1 MADLGGLRG
10 DLSCPVCLDLFRDPV
25 MVSGCGHNLCR
36 ACVSRC
42 WGQLERSLRCPLCR
56 ELLPLHRLLQPNPLL
71 GSLAGRLRSAHRGPT
86 LPLAAAAAARQY
98 TGDFKRGEL
107 LLFSPA
113 CSSAANNTL
122 NVRNQQRFA
131 KDMRAR
137 RGVESWQRFV
147 QLFTK
152 MTTSV
157 FQGKMVVDQSGLK
170 LEIEASTIKEKQR
183 EELLKQAEVEGQ
195 QLTQQWKELRGFL
208 EEQERHLWSHLEE
221 LKRDIAQG
229 APKTLSEDPLQQ
241 EPYREPGQVSPIL
254 APSLCIS
261 AGFVTSREMD
271 VGFWDHLSSSSPFSM
286 EDGMLKTDLAVAE
299 LKQRLSNFSRKRAV
313 LQEALLRFKE
323 TLCVEV
329 DGDIAG
335 YRTTPSFQ
343 SVPIHPPQE
352 DRSEKSAAGVI
363 QELTACKRAAAHS
376 EELPVDS
383 PLTTAA
389 IARTIK
395 EEEEEEAGIPAAGEI
410 KEENPQQNG
419 HEPAELPATR
429 LPRSECGAPQSFE
442 RVGAGQA
449 AFATGRWQGT
459 NLATGAGQPA
469 WPKGSRAKAAT
480 QKRKEKCFPC
490 PECGKTFRQFGVLI
504 THHRLHTGEKPYS
517 CTYCAKRFSDY
528 SNLIAHQRTHTGEK
542 PYRCTDCGKS
552 FTRSTTLT
560 IHQRGHTREKPYP
573 CPQCGKRFSRS
584 SNLTIHQRTH
594 AGAMGKKS
602 RT

>member
-10 DLSCPVCLDLFRDPV
+10 ALSCPVCLDLFRDPV

-42 WGQLERSLRCPLCR
+42 WGQLESSLRCPLCR
-56 ELLPLHRLLQPNPLL
+56 QLLPLHRLLQPSPLL
-71 GSLAGRLRSAHRGPT
+71 GSLAERLRRPRRGPP
-86 LPLAAAAAARQY
+86 LPPLEGERPPASVDGGSSSSIAPGSASIVGTAA
-98 TGDFKRGEL
+98 
-107 LLFSPA
+107 
-113 CSSAANNTL
+113 
-122 NVRNQQRFA
+122 
-131 KDMRAR
+131 
-137 RGVESWQRFV
+137 GVFGGMS
-147 QLFTK
+147 
-152 MTTSV
+152 
-157 FQGKMVVDQSGLK
+157 GKLVVDQSGLK
-170 LEIEASTIKEKQR
+170 LEREASIIEEKQR
-183 EELLKQAEVEGQ
+183 EELLKQAEVEGL
-195 QLTQQWKELRGFL
+195 QLAQQWKELRGFL
-208 EEQERHLWSHLEE
+208 EEQERHLRNHWEE

-229 APKTLSEDPLQQ
+229 APQTLSEDPLQQ
-241 EPYREPGQVSPIL
+241 EPYRERGQVSP
-254 APSLCIS
+254 
-261 AGFVTSREMD
+261 G
-271 VGFWDHLSSSSPFSM
+271 VGRTRSSM
-286 EDGMLKTDLAVAE
+286 EDGMLKADLAVAE
-299 LKQRLSNFSRKRAV
+299 LKQRLSNFSRKRAI
-313 LQEALLRFKE
+313 LQEALLQFKE
-323 TLCVEV
+323 TLCVEA

-335 YRTTPSFQ
+335 YRTTPSLQ
-343 SVPIHPPQE
+343 SVPIHSPQE
-352 DRSEKSAAGVI
+352 NRSKISAADVI
-363 QELTACKRAAAHS
+363 QELTACKRTAVHS

-395 EEEEEEAGIPAAGEI
+395 EEEEETGIPSAGVTLLGGI
-410 KEENPQQNG
+410 KEENLQQNG
-419 HEPAELPATR
+419 HEPVELPATR
-429 LPRSECGAPQSFE
+429 PLRSECSAPQTRE
-442 RVGAGQA
+442 WVGTGQA
-449 AFATGRWQGT
+449 AFATGRRQGT
-459 NLATGAGQPA
+459 NPATGAGQPA
-469 WPKGSRAKAAT
+469 WSKGGRAKAAA

-573 CPQCGKRFSRS
+573 CPQCEKRFSRS

>member
-1 MADLGGLRG
+1 
-10 DLSCPVCLDLFRDPV
+10 
-25 MVSGCGHNLCR
+25 
-36 ACVSRC
+36 
-42 WGQLERSLRCPLCR
+42 
-56 ELLPLHRLLQPNPLL
+56 
-71 GSLAGRLRSAHRGPT
+71 
-86 LPLAAAAAARQY
+86 
-98 TGDFKRGEL
+98 
-107 LLFSPA
+107 
-113 CSSAANNTL
+113 
-122 NVRNQQRFA
+122 
-131 KDMRAR
+131 
-137 RGVESWQRFV
+137 
-147 QLFTK
+147 
-152 MTTSV
+152 
-157 FQGKMVVDQSGLK
+157 
-170 LEIEASTIKEKQR
+170 
-183 EELLKQAEVEGQ
+183 
-195 QLTQQWKELRGFL
+195 
-208 EEQERHLWSHLEE
+208 
-221 LKRDIAQG
+221 
-229 APKTLSEDPLQQ
+229 
-241 EPYREPGQVSPIL
+241 
-254 APSLCIS
+254 
-261 AGFVTSREMD
+261 
-271 VGFWDHLSSSSPFSM
+271 M
-286 EDGMLKTDLAVAE
+286 EDGTLKTDLAVEE
-299 LKQRLSNFSRKRAV
+299 LKQRLSNFSRKRAI

-329 DGDIAG
+329 DGDIG
-335 YRTTPSFQ
+335 YRTTPSLQ

-352 DRSEKSAAGVI
+352 NRSKTSAADVI
-363 QELTACKRAAAHS
+363 QELTACKRTAVHS

-395 EEEEEEAGIPAAGEI
+395 EEEEEAGIPAAGVTLSGGI

-419 HEPAELPATR
+419 HEPVELPATR
-429 LPRSECGAPQSFE
+429 PPRSECSAPKSRE

-449 AFATGRWQGT
+449 AFATGRRQGT
-459 NLATGAGQPA
+459 NPATGAGQPA
-469 WPKGSRAKAAT
+469 WPKGGLAKAAA

-542 PYRCTDCGKS
+542 PYRCADCGKS

-594 AGAMGKKS
+594 AGAMGKNS

>member
-1 MADLGGLRG
+1 MADLGGLRSA
-10 DLSCPVCLDLFRDPV
+10 LSCPVCLDLFRDPV

-56 ELLPLHRLLQPNPLL
+56 DLLPLHRLLQPNPLL
-71 GSLAGRLRSAHRGPT
+71 GSLAERLRSPRGPT
-86 LPLAAAAAARQY
+86 LPPPLAAGPLEGEKRPLKEAASVDGGSSFSIAPGSASIVGTAA
-98 TGDFKRGEL
+98 GVFGGM
-107 LLFSPA
+107 S
-113 CSSAANNTL
+113 
-122 NVRNQQRFA
+122 RFD

-137 RGVESWQRFV
+137 RSVGSWQRFA

-152 MTTSV
+152 ITTSV
-157 FQGKMVVDQSGLK
+157 FQGMLVVDQSGLK
-170 LEIEASTIKEKQR
+170 LEREASTIEEKQR
-183 EELLKQAEVEGQ
+183 GELLKQAEVEGQ

-208 EEQERHLWSHLEE
+208 EEQERQLRNHLEE

-229 APKTLSEDPLQQ
+229 APNMLSEDRLQQ
-241 EPYREPGQVSPIL
+241 EPYREPGQVSP
-254 APSLCIS
+254 
-261 AGFVTSREMD
+261 G
-271 VGFWDHLSSSSPFSM
+271 VGRTRSSM
-286 EDGMLKTDLAVAE
+286 EDGMWKTDLAVAQ
-299 LKQRLSNFSRKRAV
+299 LKQRLCNFSRKRAV
-313 LQEALLRFKE
+313 LQEVLLQFKDLFPLLWTKFSPFALLAQ
-323 TLCVEV
+323 
-329 DGDIAG
+329 AG

-352 DRSEKSAAGVI
+352 DRSEKSAANVI
-363 QELTACKRAAAHS
+363 QELTTCKRAAVHS
-376 EELPVDS
+376 EELLVDS

-395 EEEEEEAGIPAAGEI
+395 EEEEEAGIPAAGVTLSGGI

-419 HEPAELPATR
+419 HELAELPATR
-429 LPRSECGAPQSFE
+429 PPCSEGSTPQSRE
-442 RVGAGQA
+442 RAGAGQA

-469 WPKGSRAKAAT
+469 RPKGGRTKAAA
-480 QKRKEKCFPC
+480 QKRKERCFPC
-490 PECGKTFRQFGVLI
+490 PECGKTFRQFGVLL

-542 PYRCTDCGKS
+542 PYRCADCGKS

-602 RT
+602 RI

>member
-10 DLSCPVCLDLFRDPV
+10 ALSCPVCLDLFRDPV
-25 MVSGCGHNLCR
+25 MVSGCGHHLCR

-56 ELLPLHRLLQPNPLL
+56 QLLPLHRLLQPSPLL
-71 GSLAGRLRSAHRGPT
+71 GSLAERLRSPRRGPP
-86 LPLAAAAAARQY
+86 LPPPEGERPPASVDGGSSSSIAPGSASIVGTAA
-98 TGDFKRGEL
+98 
-107 LLFSPA
+107 
-113 CSSAANNTL
+113 
-122 NVRNQQRFA
+122 
-131 KDMRAR
+131 
-137 RGVESWQRFV
+137 GVFGGMS
-147 QLFTK
+147 
-152 MTTSV
+152 
-157 FQGKMVVDQSGLK
+157 GKLVVDQSGLK
-170 LEIEASTIKEKQR
+170 LEREASTTEEKQR
-183 EELLKQAEVEGQ
+183 EELLG
-195 QLTQQWKELRGFL
+195 
-208 EEQERHLWSHLEE
+208 
-221 LKRDIAQG
+221 
-229 APKTLSEDPLQQ
+229 
-241 EPYREPGQVSPIL
+241 
-254 APSLCIS
+254 
-261 AGFVTSREMD
+261 
-271 VGFWDHLSSSSPFSM
+271 VGRTRSSM
-286 EDGMLKTDLAVAE
+286 EDGTLKTDLAVEE
-299 LKQRLSNFSRKRAV
+299 LKQRLSNFSRKRAI

-335 YRTTPSFQ
+335 YRTTPSLQ

-352 DRSEKSAAGVI
+352 NRSKTSAADVI
-363 QELTACKRAAAHS
+363 QELTACKRTAVHS

-395 EEEEEEAGIPAAGEI
+395 EEEEEAGIPAAGVTLSGGI

-419 HEPAELPATR
+419 HEPVELPATR
-429 LPRSECGAPQSFE
+429 PPRSECSAPKSRE

-449 AFATGRWQGT
+449 AFATGRRQGT
-459 NLATGAGQPA
+459 NPATGAGQPA
-469 WPKGSRAKAAT
+469 WPKGGLAKAAA

-542 PYRCTDCGKS
+542 PYRCADCGKS

-594 AGAMGKKS
+594 AGAMGKNS